1 MSEAASVI
9 PIFPLPNVVL
19 FPKLQLPLHIFE
31 PRYREMVRDA
41 VAGEKLIG
49 MAVLKGEWEKAYYGN
64 PDIFPVGC
72 VGKIVGMTPM
82 ADGRCNILLYGWREY
97 EVAEEIL
104 DAAPYRQARVV
115 FRDEPAALAPDA
127 LAALKTEIL
136 GLARGILEEGS
147 PLEKL
152 LADSS
157 IEGTTWL
164 NLCCFYLNI
173 STLEKQGLL
182 EAGTLGER
190 AADLINLLRFM
201 AAEKSAT
208 FDSSSGVK
216 DGKLH

>member
-1 MSEAASVI
+1 MSEPASVI

-31 PRYREMVRDA
+31 PRYRQMVRDA
-41 VAGEKLIG
+41 MAGEKLIG
-49 MAVLKGEWEKAYYGN
+49 MAVLKGEWEKGYYGN

-82 ADGRCNILLYGWREY
+82 ADGRCNILLYGLREY

-104 DAAPYRQARVV
+104 DAPYRRARVV
-115 FRDEPAALAPDA
+115 YRDEPAALEPGE
-127 LAALKTEIL
+127 LAGLKTEIL
-136 GLARGILEEGS
+136 GLAKGLLEEGS
-147 PLEKL
+147 PLMKL
-152 LADSS
+152 LADPS

-173 STLEKQGLL
+173 STVEKQGLL
-182 EAGTLGER
+182 EAGTLGAR
-190 AADLINLLRFM
+190 AAHLIDVLRFM
-201 AAEKSAT
+201 AAEKTAT
-208 FDSSSGVK
+208 FDSSRGFK